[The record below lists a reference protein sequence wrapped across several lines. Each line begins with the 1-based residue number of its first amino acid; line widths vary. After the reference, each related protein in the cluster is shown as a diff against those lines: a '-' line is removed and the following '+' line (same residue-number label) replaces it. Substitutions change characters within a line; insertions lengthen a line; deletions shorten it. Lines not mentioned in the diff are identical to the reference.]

1 MSENRPLSVK
11 TRTAPF
17 TAWSPNIHYAQFQTL
32 PPCRFPVRRLYDFE
46 LLYVCHGEMVTTM
59 NGQRYLLS
67 AGQLIF
73 LPCGV
78 YHQNEIVSAPE
89 AKLMGIHFDFFSDVT
104 IQKEEDLL
112 VPEEEMVWDK
122 LAAEAVTG
130 TDRGLAFSADPIYS
144 PSVECVQA
152 MEQLIH
158 EFARRSLGYELVCK
172 GLMLEILAQLLRSQM
187 ARRIAGVSEH
197 GERIKRLAERI
208 DAAPAED
215 WSGRRIAA
223 ELQMSVDHA
232 AKLFRQII
240 GVPPGEFLRT
250 VRHREACR
258 LLRDTDWTI
267 EEVGVQVGY
276 SDIHYFSRLFN
287 ANEGISPR
295 AYRKLSRIL

>member
-1 MSENRPLSVK
+1 MNEDRCLSPK
-11 TRTAPF
+11 MRSAPF
-17 TAWSPNIHYAQFQTL
+17 TTWSPNIHYAQFQTL

-46 LLYVCHGEMVTTM
+46 LIYVIHGEMATTM

-73 LPCGV
+73 LPSGV
-78 YHQNEIVSAPE
+78 YHQNEIVSEPD
-89 AKLMGIHFDFFSDVT
+89 AKLMGIHFDFFGEVT

-112 VPEEEMVWDK
+112 APEKEMVWDK
-122 LAAEAVTG
+122 VAAEPLIE
-130 TDRGLAFSADPIYS
+130 TDRGLTFSSNPVYS
-144 PSVECVQA
+144 PSVECVQT

-187 ARRIAGVSEH
+187 ARRITGVSEH
-197 GERIKRLAERI
+197 GERIKRLAEQM

-215 WSGRRIAA
+215 WSNRRVAA

-232 AKLFRQII
+232 AKLFRRII

-267 EEVGVQVGY
+267 EEVGAHIGY
-276 SDIHYFSRLFN
+276 SDIHYFSRLFH